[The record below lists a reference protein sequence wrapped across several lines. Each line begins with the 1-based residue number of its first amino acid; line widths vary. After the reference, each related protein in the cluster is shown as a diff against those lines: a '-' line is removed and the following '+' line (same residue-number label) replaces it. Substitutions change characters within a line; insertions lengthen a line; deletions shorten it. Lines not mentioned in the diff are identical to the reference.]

1 MPRGQPGRCKFG
13 GMAKLQS
20 YVFKGNA
27 SLLWKTDSEAEY
39 SMLGVRGIFIC

>member
-1 MPRGQPGRCKFG
+1 MPRGQPVWCKFG

-27 SLLWKTDSEAEY
+27 SLFWKTDSEAEN
-39 SMLGVRGIFIC
+39 SMLGVTGIFIC